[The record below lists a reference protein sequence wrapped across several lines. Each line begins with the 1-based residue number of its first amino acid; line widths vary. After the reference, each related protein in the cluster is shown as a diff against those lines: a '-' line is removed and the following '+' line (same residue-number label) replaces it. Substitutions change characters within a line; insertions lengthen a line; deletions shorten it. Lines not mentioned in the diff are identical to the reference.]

1 MSLTQ
6 IKTSNILNSA
16 VTNAKLANSSVTLGS
31 TSVSLG
37 STSTTLAGL
46 TSVTSTSFV
55 GALTGN
61 ADTAT
66 KFASPVTINGTSFD
80 GSANISIT
88 ATATNALTIG
98 TGLSGTSYNGSTA
111 VTIAI
116 DSTVATLTGSQTLTN
131 KSLTSPTI
139 TGTVLFTDTTE
150 ATAYD
155 AASVEFAGGVGIA
168 KKLYTNSDVYV
179 GGTLYIDN
187 DFHVGGTV
195 FTDTAT
201 NLAIEDNMIY
211 LNDGAT
217 NTNPDLGIA
226 GNYNDGTYRHAGIFR
241 DATDGRWKF
250 FHQYTPEPGAAI
262 YIDTAHASFALADV
276 QAANFRGALV
286 GNADTVTNG
295 VYTSG
300 SYADPSWITSISG
313 SKVSGNISGNAGTAT
328 TLATSR
334 NITLSGPVTGT
345 ASFNGSADAS
355 ITTTIANGVVTVSNL
370 NFNPEDDATALAIA
384 LG

>member
-31 TSVSLG
+31 TAVSLG
-37 STSTTLAGL
+37 STATTLAGL
-46 TSVTSTSFV
+46 TSVTSTAFV

-116 DSTVATLTGSQTLTN
+116 DSTVATLSGSQTLSN

-139 TGTVLFTDTTE
+139 TGTVSFTDTTE

-168 KKLYTNSDVYV
+168 KKLYTNGNVYV
-179 GGTLYIDN
+179 GGTLYIDD

-201 NLAIEDNMIY
+201 NLAIDDNMIY
-211 LNDGAT
+211 LNNGST

-226 GNYNDGTYRHAGIFR
+226 GNYNDGTYRHTGIFR

-250 FHQYTPEPGAAI
+250 FHQYVPEPGASI
-262 YIDTAHASFALADV
+262 YIDTSDPTFALADV

-300 SYADPSWITSISG
+300 SYSDPSWITSLSG

-334 NITLSGPVTGT
+334 NITLSGSITGT

>member
-131 KSLTSPTI
+131 KSLTSPTV
-139 TGTVLFTDTTE
+139 TGLALFTDTTE
-150 ATAYD
+150 ASAYD
-155 AASVEFAGGVGIA
+155 VASVEFAGGVGIA
-168 KKLYTNSDVYV
+168 KKLYTNGNVYV
-179 GGTLYIDN
+179 GGTLYIDD
-187 DFHVGGTV
+187 DFHIGGTV
-195 FTDTAT
+195 FTSTAT
-201 NLAIEDNMIY
+201 NLAIDDNMIY
-211 LNDGAT
+211 LNNGST

-226 GNYNDGTYRHAGIFR
+226 GNYNDGTYRHTGIFR

-250 FHQYTPEPGAAI
+250 FHQYVPEPGASI
-262 YIDTAHASFALADV
+262 YIDTSHATFALADV